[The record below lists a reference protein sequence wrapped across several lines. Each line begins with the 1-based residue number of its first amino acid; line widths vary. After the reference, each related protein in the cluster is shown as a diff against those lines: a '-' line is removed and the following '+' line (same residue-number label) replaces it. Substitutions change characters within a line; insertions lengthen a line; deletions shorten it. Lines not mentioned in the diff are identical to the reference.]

1 MGDNDRLQ
9 LTMTADDHTGAESP
23 GGLRRRTGLVLRG
36 GLRRLLKP
44 YARHRTRQAAL
55 AGDVARLQAE
65 FKHLQERH
73 TEQIERLEDMVREL
87 VLAMES
93 LRRSSRAT
101 DDE

>member
-1 MGDNDRLQ
+1 MGDNDRLR

-23 GGLRRRTGLVLRG
+23 GGLRRRRRVGLRG

-44 YARHRTRQAAL
+44 YARRRTRQAVL

-73 TEQIERLEDMVREL
+73 TEQIERLEDLVREL
-87 VLAMES
+87 VLAIES
-93 LRRSSRAT
+93 PRRGSRAT
-101 DDE
+101 DDA